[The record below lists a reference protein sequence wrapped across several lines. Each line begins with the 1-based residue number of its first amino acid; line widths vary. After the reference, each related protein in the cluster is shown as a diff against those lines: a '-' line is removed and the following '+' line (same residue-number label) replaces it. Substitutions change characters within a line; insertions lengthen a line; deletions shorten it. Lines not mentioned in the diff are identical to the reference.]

1 MQIGSQTIVNT
12 SFKWICL
19 NLNFTTFWDYSA
31 DDTEYSV
38 WSGSVFFF
46 IIFYFFIYLFI
57 YLFFCFILALNC
69 IQTKNSPTQTK

>member
-38 WSGSVFFF
+38 WSGSGFFF
-46 IIFYFFIYLFI
+46 YYYFLFIYLFI
-57 YLFFCFILALNC
+57 YFFFLFYFGIELHTN
-69 IQTKNSPTQTK
+69 